1 MILQRTVKLLAKGVG
16 GKKKLKFKTTERENA
31 SKRRRF
37 IVGFIAIVLVLAV
50 ASVATYV
57 RERKNPDSEKPSN
70 SGMNTLPQTKMK
82 EEVSLLFVGTSTNDN
97 TPLFAAFIK
106 FDTKDSKFTVIPV
119 TVSGI
124 RADKSQELAN
134 NISAE
139 KDIPIDRY
147 IVVNEKNFKN
157 FAGVFGAFETDIKH
171 TIDYKGED
179 FSLNLISGKQK
190 LTGDKLF
197 RYVRYLGLDGKDNSL
212 KKQGELIADFL
223 SQNLNEANASKG
235 EDLFSSLINS
245 AESDIT
251 IVDFSKY
258 KDWLAEVAKEP
269 RDVEVKLG

>member
-1 MILQRTVKLLAKGVG
+1 MILQRAVKLLAKGVG

-57 RERKNPDSEKPSN
+57 RERKNPDSEKPSD

-119 TVSGI
+119 TVFDI

-157 FAGVFGAFETDIKH
+157 FVGVFGAFETEIKH

-197 RYVRYLGLDGKDNSL
+197 RYVRYLGLDGKDDAL

-258 KDWLAEVAKEP
+258 KDWLAEVSKEP
-269 RDVEVKLG
+269 RDVEVKLR